1 MGLSDYP
8 SNSRKLLEGIAVGLF
23 VRYRC
28 EGSAESPCECIIHT
42 RGCYGEPLVNICYPF
57 IHFMS
62 SFHFDRMAKLH
73 LSEDL
78 SDVGSRI
85 KP

>member
-1 MGLSDYP
+1 
-8 SNSRKLLEGIAVGLF
+8 
-23 VRYRC
+23 
-28 EGSAESPCECIIHT
+28 
-42 RGCYGEPLVNICYPF
+42 
-57 IHFMS
+57 MS

-78 SDVGSRI
+78 SDVGSII